1 MCERGSGSGQE
12 QARRGQEVFR
22 RGSGQGAGA
31 ARAGGCSRGS
41 GRGVGSVEGK
51 WARAG
56 ASGQGVPERLPGAG
70 GAASPAAPPGAWGSP
85 GAAVPGRG
93 AGGGRE
99 AAPIKGTQR
108 AARQSGAAPAA
119 VAMGML
125 SLPGFLSCGKKKVG
139 MGHRAGGLCGYS
151 GRYRDTWTG
160 VGGENRQVTNA
171 PEQVG
176 YGSALGGHRGTWVN
190 RVWLPGSAGQVRYG
204 VPRQT
209 LKHLSR
215 WDAGKYRSMGGGP
228 K

>member
-1 MCERGSGSGQE
+1 MWGQMFWQVHKELGGRRCVRGSGSGQE

-108 AARQSGAAPAA
+108 AARAERSGSGSGGDGDAQPAGLPILREEEGGDGAQGRWA
-119 VAMGML
+119 V
-125 SLPGFLSCGKKKVG
+125 
-139 MGHRAGGLCGYS
+139 
-151 GRYRDTWTG
+151 
-160 VGGENRQVTNA
+160 
-171 PEQVG
+171 
-176 YGSALGGHRGTWVN
+176 WVF
-190 RVWLPGSAGQVRYG
+190 G
-204 VPRQT
+204 
-209 LKHLSR
+209 
-215 WDAGKYRSMGGGP
+215 
-228 K
+228 